1 VFHLASAGVQYGGDR
16 PQQIIDVNVHLM
28 TRLLMAVSD
37 WPLRAFISAGS
48 CSEYGPSE
56 KPLSEESPLLPP
68 TIYGASKAAAFLCGR
83 SLAMQLGIPFL
94 HLRLFGAYGAGEASQ
109 RLIPQLVT
117 KLSRGRPVTLT
128 GGEQVRDWLY
138 VDDVVRA
145 FGAASMLPSRSE
157 RGVYNVCSGL
167 PMSVRQVG
175 ETVADQLGAPR
186 ELLRWGEIPYRSD
199 EPMRIVGDNHR
210 FIEAT
215 DWRPTTTLHEGV
227 SEMIASYASELGSV
241 RAAA

>member
-1 VFHLASAGVQYGGDR
+1 
-16 PQQIIDVNVHLM
+16 
-28 TRLLMAVSD
+28 
-37 WPLRAFISAGS
+37 
-48 CSEYGPSE
+48 
-56 KPLSEESPLLPP
+56 
-68 TIYGASKAAAFLCGR
+68 
-83 SLAMQLGIPFL
+83 
-94 HLRLFGAYGAGEASQ
+94 
-109 RLIPQLVT
+109 
-117 KLSRGRPVTLT
+117 
-128 GGEQVRDWLY
+128 
-138 VDDVVRA
+138 
-145 FGAASMLPSRSE
+145 
-157 RGVYNVCSGL
+157 VYNVCSGL